1 MKHLLNYGL
10 NPTGKRFNI
19 MIIPYG
25 KQEITSD
32 DISAILKVLQSDFL
46 TQGPEINIF
55 EKNVSNYVGADFG
68 ISFNSA
74 TSALHS
80 ACAVVGL
87 RSSDILWTS
96 PISLSLVQ
104 IVEFIVALI

>member
-1 MKHLLNYGL
+1 M
-10 NPTGKRFNI
+10 F
-19 MIIPYG
+19 IPYG

-74 TSALHS
+74 TSALHA

-87 RSSDILWTS
+87 
-96 PISLSLVQ
+96 Q
-104 IVEFIVALI
+104 IIRYFMDFTNYICSIC